1 MAVIYSLHPTNDC
14 TTLQAHR
21 QCQYLL
27 PICLLWALIL
37 FSLSQEYV
45 FQVSRRGK
53 LGSTTGKLRWVRG
66 SGRLHQLS
74 VHAPSGLLAFV
85 LG

>member
-21 QCQYLL
+21 QCQYPL

-37 FSLSQEYV
+37 FFSSLRNKFFKFPGKVNLDLQL
-45 FQVSRRGK
+45 VS
-53 LGSTTGKLRWVRG
+53 LGGCVGQADSI
-66 SGRLHQLS
+66 S
-74 VHAPSGLLAFV
+74 
-85 LG
+85 